1 MGYVC
6 TFRSIGWI
14 PLFLGAMAY
23 GQNDNAFLPSR
34 TQPPSVQFGQ
44 GFQDIAPSLPTSKPG
59 SVQTIP
65 KVEQPQGSSRGRE
78 SIITAELKGLVFVET
93 EDQIKA
99 DGVSGVVGVV
109 GSSDLLQKPDFATK
123 MQKFFGKK

>member
-6 TFRSIGWI
+6 TLRSIGWI
-14 PLFLGAMAY
+14 PLFLGAIAY

-44 GFQDIAPSLPTSKPG
+44 GFQDIAPSLPSSKPG

-99 DGVSGVVGVV
+99 DGVSGVVGVI
-109 GSSDLLQKPDFATK
+109 
-123 MQKFFGKK
+123 